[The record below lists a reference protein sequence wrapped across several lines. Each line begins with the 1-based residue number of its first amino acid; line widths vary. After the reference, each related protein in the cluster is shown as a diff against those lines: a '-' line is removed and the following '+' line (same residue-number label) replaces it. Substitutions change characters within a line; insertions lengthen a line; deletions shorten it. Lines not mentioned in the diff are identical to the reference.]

1 MGEHIHIFECDD
13 MSGFLRV
20 SCRWHL
26 PEREIYFFKDH
37 LWIHSQSLILSLSAT
52 ATLFFKLTLSLQNIT
67 LSPCVNKI
75 FSEKKVL
82 V

>member
-1 MGEHIHIFECDD
+1 MMMCP
-13 MSGFLRV
+13 V
-20 SCRWHL
+20 SFVYLDNWNF

-37 LWIHSQSLILSLSAT
+37 LWIHPQKPILSLSAT
-52 ATLFFKLTLSLQNIT
+52 ATLFFKLTLSLQD
-67 LSPCVNKI
+67 SMASYSVNKI